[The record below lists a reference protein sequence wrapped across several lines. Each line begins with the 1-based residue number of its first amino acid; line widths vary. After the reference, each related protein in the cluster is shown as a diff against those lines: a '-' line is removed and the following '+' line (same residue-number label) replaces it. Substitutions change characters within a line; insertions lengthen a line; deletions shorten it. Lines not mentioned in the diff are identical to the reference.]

1 MTKKADF
8 PHFTPKFSVGTLVFC
23 TGPFHCADGAFEDPN
38 NDICYKKA
46 MPMVITKIIAEVD
59 NDGMRY
65 QYKLRGTK
73 ISKSPTEY
81 EAVWD
86 EDDLYSTARE
96 ALLDQYESAHEK
108 LTRRLALCEKFKA
121 EIDQLPAIPETI
133 DETPLNETLDYV
145 DAEKAARFVTD
156 TDVNG
161 FTVCLK
167 NYAVKCKRNC
177 CPLVLTNA
185 AVIMCLEICK
195 AVVFVKYSLRE
206 RRLFLWCVLKNNEV

>member
-1 MTKKADF
+1 MTKKAEF

-23 TGPFHCADGAFEDPN
+23 TGLFHCADGAFEDPN

-59 NDGMRY
+59 DNGMRY

-73 ISKSPTEY
+73 ISKFPTEY
-81 EAVWD
+81 EAIWE

-96 ALLDQYESAHEK
+96 ALLDQYESAREK
-108 LTRRLALCEKFKA
+108 LTRRLALCEQFKA

-133 DETPLNETLDYV
+133 DDTPLNESMDYV

-156 TDVNG
+156 T
-161 FTVCLK
+161 
-167 NYAVKCKRNC
+167 
-177 CPLVLTNA
+177 
-185 AVIMCLEICK
+185 EK
-195 AVVFVKYSLRE
+195 A
-206 RRLFLWCVLKNNEV
+206 